1 MAAVRLAGG
10 LAREAGDAAADAGG
24 PATGERPVDALL
36 AVGCGLAALAVYV
49 ASLPPSF
56 AFWDTGELQ
65 TVAAILGIAHPPAC
79 PAFVLLGWAFVHLI
93 PFREPAWRV
102 DLMCASAVATS
113 VTVAYLIARYFG
125 VGRAT
130 AVVCALGFAFASVP
144 WRDATRAEV
153 QDVALLFRVSAFYL
167 ALVYARNG
175 SPGAFVATAFATGLA
190 GATHGI
196 TVLLLPGIALVILT
210 RGLPR
215 LRLVLFGFAALAVG
229 LAPYGYLPLRS
240 AWIASHHLDP
250 TVGIGLPPG
259 LPFWN
264 YDDPHTWHN
273 FVRVISGA
281 DFDVHSGFAGF
292 VDPSSYGRFGA
303 ALVLH
308 LGGAFGYV
316 GCILA
321 AIGAGAFA
329 ARRNLCG
336 VALVLVAL
344 LPVPY
349 TESYNEL
356 QDPDRYYLFSLCCAS
371 IAIGAGFELVIGL
384 FALRAKSIVRVAF
397 LGGIAASF
405 VAAYPERGVLFAQ
418 SGDYGAPLYVDEIK
432 SMTPDNAIVLAE
444 WAYSS
449 PLAYAAYVDHSFGD
463 RIVVASGPDQYTTH
477 IAGWLASRPVYFVSF
492 SDALAIP
499 GFRADMLKDGP
510 YYFYAIKRGSR

>member
-1 MAAVRLAGG
+1 MRLFGNPV
-10 LAREAGDAAADAGG
+10 ADAGER
-24 PATGERPVDALL
+24 AAGERTVDALL
-36 AVGCGLAALAVYV
+36 AAGCGLIALAVYV
-49 ASLPPSF
+49 AALPPSF

-79 PAFVLLGWAFVHLI
+79 PAFVLLGWLVVHAI

-102 DLMCASAVATS
+102 DLMCASAVAAS
-113 VTVAYLIARYFG
+113 VTLAYLIARYFG

-153 QDVALLFRVSAFYL
+153 QDVALFFRVWALYL
-167 ALVYARNG
+167 ALLYARNG
-175 SPGAFVATAFATGLA
+175 SPFAFVAMAFATGLA

-196 TVLLLPGIALVILT
+196 TVLLLPGLALVILT
-210 RGLPR
+210 RGVPEAR
-215 LRLVLFGFAALAVG
+215 LLLLGFAAFAVG

-250 TVGIGLPPG
+250 TVAIGLPPG

-292 VDPSSYGRFGA
+292 ADLSSYGRFGA

-308 LGGAFGYV
+308 LGGAFGYI

-321 AIGAGAFA
+321 ALGAGAFA
-329 ARRNLCG
+329 VRRNLCG

-356 QDPDRYYLFSLCCAS
+356 QDPDRYYLFSLFCAS
-371 IAIGAGFELVIGL
+371 IAIGVGFELVLGL
-384 FALRAKSIVRVAF
+384 FALRTKSIVRVAF
-397 LGGIAASF
+397 LAGLAASF
-405 VAAYPERGVLFAQ
+405 FAASPDRGAFFAQ
-418 SGDYGAPLYVDEIK
+418 ANDYGAPQYVEEIK
-432 SMTPDNAIVLAE
+432 SMTPDDAIVLAE
-444 WAYSS
+444 WAYST
-449 PLAYAAYVDHSFGD
+449 PLAYASYVDHSFGD
-463 RIVVASGPDQYTTH
+463 RIVVASGPDQYTPH
-477 IAGWLASRPVYFVSF
+477 IGGWLASRPVFFVSF
-492 SDALAIP
+492 SDALVIP
-499 GFRADMLKDGP
+499 GFRAEMLKDGP
-510 YYFYAIKRGSR
+510 YYFYAIKRGPH

>member
-1 MAAVRLAGG
+1 MRLFGSPVADAGG
-10 LAREAGDAAADAGG
+10 LAA
-24 PATGERPVDALL
+24 GERSIDALL
-36 AVGCGLAALAVYV
+36 AAGCGLIAFAAYV

-79 PAFVLLGWAFVHLI
+79 PAFVLLGWLFVHAI

-102 DLMCASAVATS
+102 DLMCASAVAAS
-113 VTVAYLIARYFG
+113 VTLAYLIARYFG
-125 VGRAT
+125 AGRAT
-130 AVVCALGFAFASVP
+130 AAVCALGFAFASVP

-153 QDVALLFRVSAFYL
+153 QDVALFLRVA
-167 ALVYARNG
+167 ALYFALRFARSG
-175 SPGAFVATAFATGLA
+175 SPFAFVAMGLATGLA

-196 TVLLLPGIALVILT
+196 TVLLLPGLALVVLT
-210 RGLPR
+210 RGLPERR
-215 LRLVLFGFAALAVG
+215 LLLLGLGAFAVG

-250 TVGIGLPPG
+250 TVAIGLPPG

-264 YDDPHTWHN
+264 YDDPQTWHN

-292 VDPSSYGRFGA
+292 VDLRSYGRFGA

-308 LGGAFGYV
+308 LGGAFGYI

-321 AIGAGAFA
+321 AIGAGVFA
-329 ARRNLCG
+329 IRRNLCG

-356 QDPDRYYLFSLCCAS
+356 QDPDRYYLFSLFCAT
-371 IAIGAGFELVIGL
+371 IAIGVGFELVLGL

-397 LGGIAASF
+397 LGGLAASF
-405 VAAYPERGVLFAQ
+405 FAASPDRSAFFAQ
-418 SGDYGAPLYVDEIK
+418 ANDYGAPEYVDEIK
-432 SMTPDNAIVLAE
+432 SMTPDDAIVLAE
-444 WAYSS
+444 WAYST
-449 PLAYAAYVDHSFGD
+449 PLAYASYVDHSFGD
-463 RIVVASGPDQYTTH
+463 RIVVASGTDQYTSH
-477 IAGWLASRPVYFVSF
+477 IAGWLAARPVFFVSF
-492 SDALAIP
+492 SDALTIP
-499 GFRADMLKDGP
+499 GFRAEMLRNGP
-510 YYFYAIKRGSR
+510 YYFYAIKRGSH